1 MNDDKQVT
9 AADRPSGELGERKS
23 TLAIRPP
30 VDVFENANGITLRAD
45 LPGVSNEQLDLQI
58 DKDTLKI
65 EAEMAFAMPESLQP
79 LHAEVRTTRYQRSF
93 ALSPELDVDAV
104 EASLKDGVLEVRLPK
119 RSEHQ
124 PRKISV
130 STA

>member
-1 MNDDKQVT
+1 MNDDKQVKNIN
-9 AADRPSGELGERKS
+9 RPSGELSERK
-23 TLAIRPP
+23 TIQAIRPP

-65 EAEMAFAMPESLQP
+65 DAEMALTMPDSLQP

-104 EASLKDGVLEVRLPK
+104 EARLKDGVLEVRLPK

-124 PRKISV
+124 PRKITV
-130 STA
+130 NAA

>member
-9 AADRPSGELGERKS
+9 NADRPASNLGERKS
-23 TLAIRPP
+23 TQTIRPP
-30 VDVFENANGITLRAD
+30 VDVFENPNGITLRAD
-45 LPGVSNEQLDLQI
+45 LPGVSSEQLDLQI

-130 STA
+130 SAA